1 VDTVRPKA
9 GTDAKR
15 GAETPAYKVRI
26 PPCRARSR
34 SIPPTPA
41 AAPPLGAI
49 AATARDPLGAIAA
62 KRGPGATRAL
72 GLSTHG
78 SECLVR
84 VDEEDITVAVV
95 AAEDGTRDGRP
106 HCPGGCQRCPH
117 RGSLGEIGIR
127 ALAAGD
133 RRQLSAATGPRRIA
147 VEGARGPTLE
157 GGGEAPGGEVDGE
170 AAAAGIRASEGAD
183 AELACILTLIR
194 SSGCPTTTLQNPP
207 TAPGANSSAPEL
219 VRKRGRLGQQSRRL
233 ERLRLFPLFR
243 GFRAER
249 GVYC

>member
-49 AATARDPLGAIAA
+49 AAAARDPLGAIAA
-62 KRGPGATRAL
+62 QREPGAARVL
-72 GLSTHG
+72 GFSARG
-78 SECLVR
+78 SERGVR
-84 VDEEDITVAVV
+84 VDEEDVVVVVV
-95 AAEDGTRDGRP
+95 AAVGIRDGRP
-106 HCPGGCQRCPH
+106 HGPGGCQRCPH

-127 ALAAGD
+127 QELGRALAAGD
-133 RRQLSAATGPRRIA
+133 RRQLSAATGPRRRIA
-147 VEGARGPTLE
+147 AEGARGPTTLPPA
-157 GGGEAPGGEVDGE
+157 GEAPGGEVDDGE
-170 AAAAGIRASEGAD
+170 GAAAVRASEGAG

-207 TAPGANSSAPEL
+207 TAPGASSRAPGEA
-219 VRKRGRLGQQSRRL
+219 RAIRR
-233 ERLRLFPLFR
+233 
-243 GFRAER
+243 AKS
-249 GVYC
+249 